1 MNPPERLD
9 PQLLEMLS
17 AYLDGRLEGAE
28 KASLETRLNKEENL
42 RRQLAE
48 LRSVR
53 DSLRAQPL
61 LKPPRSL
68 VLTTAMAGKAAGKPA
83 VFSPRRMA
91 FGSALASLAFVCVLS
106 VDVVSRV
113 GFLGAA
119 SAPRVVAPANEAFSA
134 PRQSSD
140 TSGAGK
146 SAATAAPA
154 NLPAT
159 ETPSPAATPRIGIGC
174 DNCVPTETP
183 SEQPTAIPLLGG
195 GCGDCAPTEEHA
207 LNPPQV
213 ASLPFVATAQPRALP
228 DFQTVAPYLEVL
240 FALAAVLLAAMAALA
255 AVFVRRR
262 H

>member
-1 MNPPERLD
+1 MNPPERPD
-9 PQLLEMLS
+9 PRLLEMLS
-17 AYLDGRLEGAE
+17 AYLDGRLEGAG
-28 KASLETRLNKEENL
+28 KAALEERLNKEESL
-42 RRQLAE
+42 RRHLAE

-53 DSLRAQPL
+53 DSLRTLPL

-68 VLTTAMAGKAAGKPA
+68 ALTHALAGKTAGKPA

-119 SAPRVVAPANEAFSA
+119 SAPRAVAPANEAFSA

-154 NLPAT
+154 SLPAT
-159 ETPSPAATPRIGIGC
+159 ETPSPGATPGISIGC
-174 DNCVPTETP
+174 DNCTPTGTP
-183 SEQPTAIPLLGG
+183 AELQSPSPGLGG

-213 ASLPFVATAQPRALP
+213 ASLPFVATPQPRALP

-240 FALAAVLLAAMAALA
+240 FALAAVLMAAAAALA

>member
-9 PQLLEMLS
+9 PRLLEMLS
-17 AYLDGRLEGAE
+17 AYLDGLLESAE
-28 KASLETRLNKEENL
+28 KAALEERLNKEESL

-48 LRSVR
+48 LRWVR
-53 DSLRAQPL
+53 DSLRTLPL
-61 LKPPRSL
+61 RKPPRSL
-68 VLTTAMAGKAAGKPA
+68 ALNTALAGKTVGKPSI
-83 VFSPRRMA
+83 FSPRRMA

-119 SAPRVVAPANEAFSA
+119 SAPRAVAPANEAFSA

-154 NLPAT
+154 SLPAT
-159 ETPSPAATPRIGIGC
+159 ETPSPAELRS
-174 DNCVPTETP
+174 P
-183 SEQPTAIPLLGG
+183 SPGLGG
-195 GCGDCAPTEEHA
+195 GCSDCVPTEEHA

-213 ASLPFVATAQPRALP
+213 ASLPLVATPQTRALP

-240 FALAAVLLAAMAALA
+240 FALAAVLLAAAAVLA

>member
-17 AYLDGRLEGAE
+17 AYLDGGLEGAE
-28 KASLETRLNKEENL
+28 KAALEARLNKEENL
-42 RRQLAE
+42 RWQLAE

-53 DSLRAQPL
+53 DSLRTLPL
-61 LKPPRSL
+61 RKPPRSL
-68 VLTTAMAGKAAGKPA
+68 ALTTALAGKSAGKPA

-106 VDVVSRV
+106 LDVLSR
-113 GFLGAA
+113 GAFLPAA
-119 SAPRVVAPANEAFSA
+119 SAPRSLSANEAFSA

-146 SAATAAPA
+146 SAATVAPA
-154 NLPAT
+154 SLPAT
-159 ETPSPAATPRIGIGC
+159 ETPSPAATPRIGTGS
-174 DNCVPTETP
+174 DNSIPTETLAETP
-183 SEQPTAIPLLGG
+183 ATSPMLGG
-195 GCGDCAPTEEHA
+195 GCGDCAATEEHA
-207 LNPPQV
+207 VNPPQV
-213 ASLPFVATAQPRALP
+213 ASLPFVATPQPQALP

-240 FALAAVLLAAMAALA
+240 FALAALLLAAA

>member
-28 KASLETRLNKEENL
+28 KAALEVRLNKEEDL
-42 RRQLAE
+42 RRHLAE

-53 DSLRAQPL
+53 DSLRTLPL

-68 VLTTAMAGKAAGKPA
+68 AITTALAGKTAGQPV

-106 VDVVSRV
+106 LDVLSR
-113 GFLGAA
+113 GAFLPAA
-119 SAPRVVAPANEAFSA
+119 GAPRALSANEALTGPKQSA
-134 PRQSSD
+134 D
-140 TSGAGK
+140 GNGVGKSGAGLPTVAA
-146 SAATAAPA
+146 AATMAPTL
-154 NLPAT
+154 NQTLFGT
-159 ETPSPAATPRIGIGC
+159 GC
-174 DNCVPTETP
+174 DNCTPTGTP
-183 SEQPTAIPLLGG
+183 AELQSPSPGLGG

-213 ASLPFVATAQPRALP
+213 ASLPFVATPQPRALP
-228 DFQTVAPYLEVL
+228 DFQTVAPYLELL
-240 FALAAVLLAAMAALA
+240 FAIAAVLLAVAAALA
-255 AVFVRRR
+255 AAFVRRR

>member
-28 KASLETRLNKEENL
+28 KAALEARLNKEESL
-42 RRQLAE
+42 RRHLAE

-53 DSLRAQPL
+53 DSLRTLPL

-68 VLTTAMAGKAAGKPA
+68 ALTSALAGKTAGKPA

-106 VDVVSRV
+106 LEVLSR
-113 GFLGAA
+113 GAFLPAA
-119 SAPRVVAPANEAFSA
+119 SAPRFLSANEAFSA
-134 PRQSSD
+134 PQQSSD

-154 NLPAT
+154 SLPAT
-159 ETPSPAATPRIGIGC
+159 ETPSMAATPRIGIGC
-174 DNCVPTETP
+174 DNCTTTGTP
-183 SEQPTAIPLLGG
+183 AELQSPSPGLGG

-213 ASLPFVATAQPRALP
+213 ASLPSVTTPQPRALP

-240 FALAAVLLAAMAALA
+240 FALAAVLLAAVAALG